1 MSLGHG
7 WHGMAR
13 LRQASFTGLAAMH
26 TQPSTG
32 PPGRKSKLSS
42 FFWRHTSSLCIA
54 LLILSQRHSVS
65 CHQLCCHGAMSWV
78 SWVFASWMGAGRPW
92 KLSLWFPPCGG
103 MARRAA
109 RARRVA
115 RRRGLESGGLLG
127 LGATA
132 RRVASC
138 EICAGATP
146 PCSTSSR
153 PHERARHALNF
164 ASAPARNCAR
174 CACVQRGSSD
184 LTGAPFSFHNSPR
197 EAAARP

>member
-42 FFWRHTSSLCIA
+42 FFWRHTSSLCTA

-115 RRRGLESGGLLG
+115 RRRGLGVRRAPSSVGCESRELKSPS
-127 LGATA
+127 
-132 RRVASC
+132 RS
-138 EICAGATP
+138 
-146 PCSTSSR
+146 STVS
-153 PHERARHALNF
+153 
-164 ASAPARNCAR
+164 
-174 CACVQRGSSD
+174 
-184 LTGAPFSFHNSPR
+184 
-197 EAAARP
+197 AARPSACSQFCQRSCPELRLLYRLRTVQLHRRTVLVPPFCSPSRSAPVRSSRN